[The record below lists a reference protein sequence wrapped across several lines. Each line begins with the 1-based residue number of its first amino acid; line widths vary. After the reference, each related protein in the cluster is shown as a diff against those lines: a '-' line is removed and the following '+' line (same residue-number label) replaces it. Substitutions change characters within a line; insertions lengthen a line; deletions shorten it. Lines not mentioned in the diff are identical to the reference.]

1 MVDLAIYKKNVECYI
16 FSVNLL
22 KTMQNKGI
30 LDKNDFNIAEKSIAK
45 KYGIKTTSIY
55 RLYGLNT

>member
-1 MVDLAIYKKNVECYI
+1 MVDLTIYKKNVEGYI

-30 LDKNDFNIAEKSIAK
+30 LDKNDFAIAEKSIAR